1 MISFETLRL
10 EEDRPIYLQIIR
22 HIQRGIVSGA
32 IQDGDELPSRRVLS
46 ARLGVNPNTIQ
57 KAYRMLEEEG
67 ILSSRAGAKSCVC
80 VDEAQIARL
89 RTQLLEAEAGPV
101 IKAMKEMGLPRAEA
115 FRLLEA
121 LWDKEE
127 EEGVDA

>member
-57 KAYRMLEEEG
+57 KAYRMLEEGESSPPG
-67 ILSSRAGAKSCVC
+67 RGRKAASAWTEHRSPGSGPSCWRRRPDRSSR
-80 VDEAQIARL
+80 
-89 RTQLLEAEAGPV
+89 P
-101 IKAMKEMGLPRAEA
+101 
-115 FRLLEA
+115 
-121 LWDKEE
+121 
-127 EEGVDA
+127 

>member
-1 MISFETLRL
+1 
-10 EEDRPIYLQIIR
+10 
-22 HIQRGIVSGA
+22 
-32 IQDGDELPSRRVLS
+32 
-46 ARLGVNPNTIQ
+46 
-57 KAYRMLEEEG
+57 MLEEEG

-89 RTQLLEAEAGPV
+89 RAQLLEAEAGPV
-101 IKAMKEMGLPRAEA
+101 IQAMKEMGLPRAEA

>member
-80 VDEAQIARL
+80 VDGAQIARL
-89 RTQLLEAEAGPV
+89 RAQLLEAEAGPV
-101 IKAMKEMGLPRAEA
+101 IQAMKEMGLPRAEA